1 MKYAAVVLRNA
12 KNSALSADFPAVT
25 DEFLSGGVFLD
36 EIVLLPY
43 DAPSLLSSA
52 LLRLSAEYDGVFLV
66 CDKVLLPSAREALG
80 YTAERPFV
88 KEYLLE
94 TENCLYAA
102 LPAGKEGAEIVK
114 TETVPAVDRRRG
126 CRFSR
131 MYVCTVGAPAEK
143 LKKAIERAEEAA
155 RGKLEL
161 HASEKFGCA
170 RVEIIYHSETPK
182 MTADEVLRI
191 LATDLEEYVYA
202 LDDVSV
208 AQRLFDCL
216 KLHRMRLSTAESF
229 TAGGIGRAI
238 VEIPGASSVFFE
250 GLNTYDGKSKEERL
264 GVSAFTLKSKGAVS
278 SDVAYE
284 MAAGLLASGNCD
296 LAIATTGV
304 AGPKP
309 DGPSPVGLCYIAV
322 GTKEK
327 VRVFRFHLEGNRE
340 KITSTAVN
348 LALFLAY
355 KEIK

>member
-1 MKYAAVVLRNA
+1 MKYAAIVLRNA
-12 KNSALSADFPAVT
+12 KNSALSVDFAAVT
-25 DEFLSGGVFLD
+25 DALLSGGVFLD

-43 DAPSLLSSA
+43 DSPSLLTSA
-52 LLRLSAEYDGVFLV
+52 LLRVSAECDGVFLV
-66 CDKVLLPSAREALG
+66 CDRVLLPAAREALS

-102 LPAGKEGAEIVK
+102 LPAGEEGARIAR

-126 CRFSR
+126 CRYSR
-131 MYVCTVGAPAEK
+131 MIVRTVGAPAEK
-143 LKKAIERAEEAA
+143 LLKAQKRAEEAGE
-155 RGKLEL
+155 GKLDI
-161 HASEKFGCA
+161 HVSEKFGCA
-170 RVEIIYHSETPK
+170 RIEVIYDSQTPK

-191 LATDLEEYVYA
+191 LASDLEEYVYA
-202 LDDVSV
+202 LEDVSV

-216 KLHRMRLSTAESF
+216 KLHRMKMSTAESF
-229 TAGGIGRAI
+229 TAGGVGRAI
-238 VEIPGASSVFFE
+238 VEIPGASAVFFE

-264 GVSAFTLKSKGAVS
+264 NVSPFTLKSKGAVS

-284 MAAGLLASGNCD
+284 MAAGLLATGNCE
-296 LAIATTGV
+296 LAVATTGV
-304 AGPKP
+304 AGPQA
-309 DGPSPVGLCYIAV
+309 DGDKPVGLCYIAV

-327 VRVFRFHLEGNRE
+327 VRVFRFHLEGGRE
-340 KITSTAVN
+340 EITKTAVN